1 MNRLSWGIDLEKVPW
16 SLWAY
21 VATTGV
27 NLIILLARLNYV
39 KPAIFVVVV
48 ATAWDYFLL
57 RAVRWL
63 WIATV
68 VSFALIIIINLVT
81 GSGTWWGSALGL
93 LQLCLLLLSPTRRFF
108 ESRTA

>member
-1 MNRLSWGIDLEKVPW
+1 MKRLSWGIDPERVPW

-27 NLIILLARLNYV
+27 NLVFLLARTNHV
-39 KPAIFVVVV
+39 KPAIFVVVFG
-48 ATAWDYFLL
+48 AAWDYFLL

-68 VSFALIIIINLVT
+68 VGLALGGVIGLMI
-81 GSGTWWGSALGL
+81 GSGTWWGNAIGL
-93 LQLCLLLLSPTRRFF
+93 LQLCLLLLPPTRRFF

>member
-1 MNRLSWGIDLEKVPW
+1 MKRLSWGIDRERVPW

-27 NLIILLARLNYV
+27 NLIVLLARLNHV
-39 KPAIFVVVV
+39 EPAIFVVVFGV
-48 ATAWDYFLL
+48 TWDYFLL

-68 VSFALIIIINLVT
+68 VSFALIIVIDLVT
-81 GSGTWWGSALGL
+81 GSGTWWGSAIGL
-93 LQLCLLLLSPTRRFF
+93 LQLCLLLLPPTRRFF
-108 ESRTA
+108 ERRTA